1 MLVII
6 TDGNAGVGD
15 DLYSKLSANSN
26 LLTDHQFIFVFVIEM
41 WAYQGQWSLTGLM
54 SRSNDGGKSH
64 KIEMS
69 TEGGEIRER
78 TTTLTVW
85 EELQFSSS

>member
-26 LLTDHQFIFVFVIEM
+26 LLVDHQFIFVFVIEM
-41 WAYQGQWSLTGLM
+41 WAYQGQWSLTGLL
-54 SRSNDGGKSH
+54 DGAVSC
-64 KIEMS
+64 EFDV
-69 TEGGEIRER
+69 EIKRWR
-78 TTTLTVW
+78 QV
-85 EELQFSSS
+85 S

>member
-41 WAYQGQWSLTGLM
+41 WAYQGQRSLTGLLELEGDM
-54 SRSNDGGKSH
+54 SCESDV
-64 KIEMS
+64 
-69 TEGGEIRER
+69 EIKRWR
-78 TTTLTVW
+78 QV
-85 EELQFSSS
+85 S

>member
-41 WAYQGQWSLTGLM
+41 WAYQGQWSLTVLTGLL
-54 SRSNDGGKSH
+54 DGAVSC
-64 KIEMS
+64 ES
-69 TEGGEIRER
+69 DVEIKRWR
-78 TTTLTVW
+78 QV
-85 EELQFSSS
+85 S

>member
-41 WAYQGQWSLTGLM
+41 WAYQGQWSLTGLL
-54 SRSNDGGKSH
+54 
-64 KIEMS
+64 
-69 TEGGEIRER
+69 EGAVSCESDVETKRWR
-78 TTTLTVW
+78 QV
-85 EELQFSSS
+85 S

>member
-41 WAYQGQWSLTGLM
+41 WAYQGQWSLTVL
-54 SRSNDGGKSH
+54 
-64 KIEMS
+64 
-69 TEGGEIRER
+69 
-78 TTTLTVW
+78 LAY
-85 EELQFSSS
+85 

>member
-41 WAYQGQWSLTGLM
+41 WAYQGQRSLTGLL
-54 SRSNDGGKSH
+54 
-64 KIEMS
+64 
-69 TEGGEIRER
+69 EGAVNCESDFEIKRR
-78 TTTLTVW
+78 RQV
-85 EELQFSSS
+85 S